1 MLTRVGNHTIHT
13 ACIAMHTDKTSRKD
27 TTIQECAKL
36 TFHESRR
43 IPVTFALPRK
53 ESFQMSGND
62 TIEGIFFGIARPVD
76 VLGSHEAISG
86 CKLQCITP
94 TPSQQQ
100 LARLQR
106 GKIQLDR
113 D

>member
-1 MLTRVGNHTIHT
+1 MKGLPKRPNAGLRSACREML
-13 ACIAMHTDKTSRKD
+13 SS
-27 TTIQECAKL
+27 
-36 TFHESRR
+36 TFFDEFRR